1 LRGAVRQVYRPDGR
15 ELDREGASVKG
26 EFVNSR
32 TESTRTRIL
41 RAAQEIAQEV
51 GPASVSLDAVAAK
64 AGVSK
69 GGLLHHFPSKAAL
82 LRGLVEHQLA
92 RFETALGIEAA
103 KARHDGVIA
112 AYFETFVAERLCKA
126 PPSAGL
132 LSALVEDP
140 AILEPVRGRERGFLD
155 AIRENATDAD
165 RATIVYL
172 ALHGLALMRLLNI
185 DALNEA
191 ERTRILAA
199 MREELTGDAP
209 SR

>member
-1 LRGAVRQVYRPDGR
+1 MT
-15 ELDREGASVKG
+15 
-26 EFVNSR
+26 SR
-32 TESTRTRIL
+32 TEGTRARIL
-41 RAAQEIAQEV
+41 RAAQEIAQEA
-51 GPASVSLDAVAAK
+51 GPASMSLEAVAAK

-69 GGLLHHFPSKAAL
+69 GGLLYHFPTKAAL

-92 RFETALGIEAA
+92 RFEAALGIEAA

-112 AYFETFVAERLCKA
+112 AYLETFVAERLCNA
-126 PPSAGL
+126 PPSAGM

-155 AIRENATDAD
+155 AIRANATDPD
-165 RATIVYL
+165 RATVAYL

-185 DALNEA
+185 DVLSDA
-191 ERTRILAA
+191 ERTRILTA
-199 MREELTGDAP
+199 MREDL